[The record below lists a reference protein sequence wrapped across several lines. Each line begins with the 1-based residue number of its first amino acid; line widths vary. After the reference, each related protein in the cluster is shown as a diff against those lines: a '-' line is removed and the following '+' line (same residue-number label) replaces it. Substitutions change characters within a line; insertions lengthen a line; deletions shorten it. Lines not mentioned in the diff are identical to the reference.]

1 KKEAGM
7 SDTQTAA
14 ISEVLGHSLSDDAK
28 HVLIG
33 LKQPSGNE
41 FTLALSDEH
50 LHDVIASLLAARDM
64 FPENASGSSESAMP
78 FEAHT
83 VKIGQVQD
91 RQQLVQTFR
100 IEGGGSMS
108 FIFDRK
114 QGMQVFSALK
124 AVLSDNRP
132 ARQDTIATGLT
143 PKL

>member
-1 KKEAGM
+1 M

-14 ISEVLGHSLSDDAK
+14 ISEVLGYSLSDDAK

-64 FPENASGSSESAMP
+64 FPENASGPSESAMP
-78 FEAHT
+78 FEAHS
-83 VKIGQVQD
+83 VKIGYVKD
-91 RQQLVQTFR
+91 GQQLVQTFR
-100 IEGGGSMS
+100 IEAGGSVS

-114 QGMQVFSALK
+114 LGMEVVSALK
-124 AVLSDNRP
+124 ALLSDGRP
-132 ARQDTIATGLT
+132 QPQDTVSVGFASK
-143 PKL
+143 P